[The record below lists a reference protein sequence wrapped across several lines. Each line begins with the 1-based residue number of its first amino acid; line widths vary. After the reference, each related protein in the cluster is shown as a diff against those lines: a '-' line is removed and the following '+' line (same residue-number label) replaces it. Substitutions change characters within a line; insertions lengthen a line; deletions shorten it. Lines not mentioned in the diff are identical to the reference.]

1 MAALLGAS
9 AKWWLLKSLQG
20 VPCPYYVVDPLLRC
34 TTRRK
39 DLCPSISRWMG
50 IACIWPFLLTK
61 ASCNLKIKEAN
72 IFYLNSV
79 HPIYRV
85 ILLCRLIILTPSV
98 QNWCLHTSWAY
109 GALFYTACGVCRH
122 RVLTRPVNR
131 LWWTNTVQHL
141 QSPESHR
148 AVLSPF
154 DSPFLCQ
161 EERQIFRDFG
171 FLFWFWIHCRHISQQ

>member
-1 MAALLGAS
+1 MVTIKELAGGAL
-9 AKWWLLKSLQG
+9 
-20 VPCPYYVVDPLLRC
+20 PLLRGRPTSSLHHPKKRFVPFHFSMNGHYLYLALPPHKSLMQSQNQRGQYLLLKQCSPHLQGDTVMSTNHFNPKC
-34 TTRRK
+34 TKLMFT
-39 DLCPSISRWMG
+39 C
-50 IACIWPFLLTK
+50 
-61 ASCNLKIKEAN
+61 
-72 IFYLNSV
+72 
-79 HPIYRV
+79 
-85 ILLCRLIILTPSV
+85 
-98 QNWCLHTSWAY
+98 TSWAY
-109 GALFYTACGVCRH
+109 GALFYTGCGVCRH